1 MLAPSQLVVSA
12 RGLWKQFG
20 RKVAVR
26 DVDLDVER
34 GEIVGFLGP
43 NGAGKTTVMNM
54 ITGLSRLDRGELVL
68 FGVPGGSSDPML
80 RSRLGY
86 LQERPCIYP
95 ELSAPASLRLFA
107 ALYQVPDATRRID
120 ELIDRMSLRHAED
133 RPLST
138 FSRGMQQRTCL
149 ARAMLHR
156 PDFLVLDEPTLG
168 LDPVGVSEMRDNIL
182 DLNRSGV
189 ALLFSSHQLAEVERI
204 CDRVILMNRGEIVDA
219 GSTRAI
225 TRRIAGMAEAVAEV
239 HAVTTA
245 VMASLRALPI
255 VTGVARRD
263 ENHLDIGLDAGE
275 GDATA
280 VRSAL
285 SSAIARA
292 GGVVLSVT
300 LRAATLEDAFLQMTR
315 GSWPSITPDTAS
327 NPSVQAQPEREPA
340 GPG

>member
-1 MLAPSQLVVSA
+1 
-12 RGLWKQFG
+12 
-20 RKVAVR
+20 
-26 DVDLDVER
+26 
-34 GEIVGFLGP
+34 
-43 NGAGKTTVMNM
+43 
-54 ITGLSRLDRGELVL
+54 
-68 FGVPGGSSDPML
+68 
-80 RSRLGY
+80 
-86 LQERPCIYP
+86 
-95 ELSAPASLRLFA
+95 
-107 ALYQVPDATRRID
+107 
-120 ELIDRMSLRHAED
+120 
-133 RPLST
+133 
-138 FSRGMQQRTCL
+138 
-149 ARAMLHR
+149 
-156 PDFLVLDEPTLG
+156 
-168 LDPVGVSEMRDNIL
+168 
-182 DLNRSGV
+182 
-189 ALLFSSHQLAEVERI
+189 
-204 CDRVILMNRGEIVDA
+204 VILMNRGEIVDA

-327 NPSVQAQPEREPA
+327 NPSVQAEPEREPA
-340 GPG
+340 GSG

>member
-1 MLAPSQLVVSA
+1 MRAPSSVVVSA

-26 DVDLDVER
+26 DLDLDVER

-54 ITGLSRLDRGELVL
+54 ITGLGRPDRGELTL
-68 FGVPGGSSDPML
+68 FGVPGGSSDPAL

-86 LQERPCIYP
+86 LQERPCLYP
-95 ELSAPASLRLFA
+95 ELSAPAYLKLFA
-107 ALYQVPDATRRID
+107 ALYRVPDAARRVD
-120 ELIDRMSLRHAED
+120 ELIDTLSLRHAGD

-156 PDFLVLDEPTLG
+156 PEFLVLDEPTLG
-168 LDPVGVSEMRDNIL
+168 LDPVGVSDMRATIL
-182 DLNRSGV
+182 DLHRSGV
-189 ALLFSSHQLAEVERI
+189 AILFSSHQLAEMERI

-219 GSTRAI
+219 GSTQSV

-239 HAVTTA
+239 DAATA
-245 VMASLRALPI
+245 TVIAALQALPI
-255 VTGVARRD
+255 VTRVTARD
-263 ENHLDIGLDAGE
+263 DTHIDIGLEAGE
-275 GDATA
+275 GDGTL
-280 VRSAL
+280 VRRAL

-300 LRAATLEDAFLQMTR
+300 LRSATLEDAFLQMTR
-315 GSWPSITPDTAS
+315 AS
-327 NPSVQAQPEREPA
+327 SPSVTRSPAPTAPVEPDHEPVRH
-340 GPG
+340 G

>member
-1 MLAPSQLVVSA
+1 MRAPSRRVVSA

-26 DVDLDVER
+26 DLDLDVER

-54 ITGLSRLDRGELVL
+54 ITGLGRPDRGELSL
-68 FGVPGGSSDPML
+68 FGVPGGSADPAL

-86 LQERPCIYP
+86 LQERPCLYP
-95 ELSAPASLRLFA
+95 ELSAPAYLKLFA
-107 ALYQVPDATRRID
+107 ALYRVPDAARRVE
-120 ELIDRMSLRHAED
+120 ELIDTLSLGHAVD

-156 PDFLVLDEPTLG
+156 PEFLVLDEPTLG
-168 LDPVGVSEMRDNIL
+168 LDPVGVSDMRATIL
-182 DLNRSGV
+182 DLHRSGV
-189 ALLFSSHQLAEVERI
+189 AILCSSHQVAEMERI

-219 GSTRAI
+219 GPTQSI
-225 TRRIAGMAEAVAEV
+225 TRRIAGMAEAIAEV
-239 HAVTTA
+239 DAVTA
-245 VMASLRALPI
+245 PVMAALRALPI
-255 VTGVARRD
+255 VTGVTARD
-263 ENHLDIGLDAGE
+263 QAHIGVGLEAKE
-275 GDATA
+275 GDGTL
-280 VRSAL
+280 VRRAL

-300 LRAATLEDAFLQMTR
+300 LRSATLEDAFLQMTR
-315 GSWPSITPDTAS
+315 AS
-327 NPSVQAQPEREPA
+327 SPSVTPGPTPAAPAEPDHETA